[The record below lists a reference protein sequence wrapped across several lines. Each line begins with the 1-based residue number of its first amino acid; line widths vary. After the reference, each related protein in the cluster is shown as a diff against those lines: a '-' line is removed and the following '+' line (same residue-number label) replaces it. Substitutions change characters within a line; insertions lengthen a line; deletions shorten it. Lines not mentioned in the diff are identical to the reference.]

1 LLRYKLRAVFS
12 HWAMRMQMPLIV
24 RFRGGIA
31 TGANGQDRR
40 DHDEHADPRTH
51 YWLGHIGDFGP
62 P

>member
-1 LLRYKLRAVFS
+1 LLRHQLRAAFG
-12 HWAMRMQMPLIV
+12 HRAMHMQMPLMV

-31 TGANGQDRR
+31 TDANGQDRR
-40 DHDEHADPRTH
+40 DQDECADPRTH

>member
-1 LLRYKLRAVFS
+1 LLRYKLRAAFKYRT
-12 HWAMRMQMPLIV
+12 MRAQMPLV

-31 TGANGQDRR
+31 TDASGQDRG
-40 DHDEHADPRTH
+40 DQDERAGPRTH

>member
-1 LLRYKLRAVFS
+1 
-12 HWAMRMQMPLIV
+12 MRMQMPLMV

-31 TGANGQDRR
+31 TDANGQDRR
-40 DHDEHADPRTH
+40 DQDECADPRTH